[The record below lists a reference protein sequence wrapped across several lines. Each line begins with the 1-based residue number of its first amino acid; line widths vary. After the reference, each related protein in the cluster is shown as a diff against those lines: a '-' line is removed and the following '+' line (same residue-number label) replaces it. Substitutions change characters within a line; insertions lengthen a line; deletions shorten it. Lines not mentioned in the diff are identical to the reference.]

1 MVAKKTEEKTQS
13 FYFVPAPF
21 VPAWEWFNDDARGKE
36 WESFKSNAK
45 KIGEQL
51 RDMQMSSID
60 ATRKQWDIF
69 FDGTSKMQES
79 FIDSLPD
86 EAPAFPG
93 FPPFLP
99 LPTKAALKKGKE
111 ARDERNRQNKE
122 QFDSFVDDAKKR
134 QAKVKERIS
143 ENLKDIEEKA
153 KKKE

>member
-1 MVAKKTEEKTQS
+1 MVTKKSESKTQS

-21 VPAWEWFNDDARGKE
+21 VPVWEWSNDEVRDEK

>member
-1 MVAKKTEEKTQS
+1 MVTKKSESKTQS

-21 VPAWEWFNDDARGKE
+21 VPVWEWSNDEVRDEK

-111 ARDERNRQNKE
+111 ARDERNRQKKE

>member
-1 MVAKKTEEKTQS
+1 
-13 FYFVPAPF
+13 
-21 VPAWEWFNDDARGKE
+21 
-36 WESFKSNAK
+36 
-45 KIGEQL
+45 
-51 RDMQMSSID
+51 MQMSSID
-60 ATRKQWDIF
+60 ATREQWDIF

-99 LPTKAALKKGKE
+99 VPTKAALKKGKE

-134 QAKVKERIS
+134 QAKVKDRIS